1 MGKKQYDSTVAVL
14 VVTAAVLAAMG
25 CWFCWHCPS
34 RIYPPGAHDLFWRQL
49 AWNGVGLAMFTA
61 AWLTGWKRLLKVAP
75 WLMAAWVVAIA
86 VAQFSR
92 PVNGAHKWLPIGAI
106 HVNVVTCL
114 IPVFALFLA
123 WLHEKKWIRP
133 WMEWSVV
140 VVAVLWCWWHVAENG
155 GRQERIIAFLSQGD
169 RMPDRVYMARQLLAA
184 FDVSKWFG
192 EAGRSLGF
200 LPCPESDGMMS
211 ASAMI
216 FGKWFPAF
224 LVGLF
229 ASLGAYMTLIWKG
242 SVDVAK
248 RRFALLFGFWLIAPA
263 AYCLLHSLA
272 FLPVAGM
279 SPALASYGGTAVV
292 MAWFG
297 VGVLAAAF
305 GRDKTHLSQDDDCE
319 GGTRS
324 CASIACIWCAVAGV
338 AVLLIAFAPKRGFW
352 TPGGDLK
359 FAEPRPSDMEFG
371 EFGLVAKRGRILAA
385 DDSALAYTVRKW
397 RFYLDPCVPDAVR
410 VFDKESITEI
420 AEGLGV
426 PAKRL
431 LEGYI
436 RTDGNIPYRMVCD
449 VAEELGVSLKELHD
463 KNASTDTIFKSPNR
477 YIFLTEVGD
486 DSPAAKYFDRR
497 HRWLTRC
504 AGIIREPVQKR
515 VYPLG
520 EAATATVGFMHM
532 GAHTDTPQ
540 GAGGLEWVF
549 NKALAGTNGV
559 YDAKLALDER
569 VKRATS
575 ASGADIRTTIV
586 PAAQKAVSGFLA
598 AACATNGAESA
609 LALVM
614 KVPSGEITAMA
625 SWPSFDPS
633 MRRDLDKWDA
643 SMAVNRPAQEVFEPG
658 GLVKPLTY
666 AIALNS
672 GVLAEDT
679 KIDQEDGA
687 WEYNGE
693 TFRDKTTNSVTIA
706 EAIEK
711 HLNIAAGKTACL
723 VGPGKFHSAL
733 LRFGFGLKT
742 GTAGISGEENG
753 ILTPK
758 PEYWDTD
765 KTTAMR
771 VGMGYGF
778 AATGLQIA
786 QAYATLA
793 NHGTLVRPVL
803 VKTAATNATVQVV
816 SPSSADA
823 IMRML
828 KSPMPSTVQMCERDR
843 EAGQTVYS
851 PTNYIASCAGCYP
864 VDRPQFVIVVSFAK
878 PQTAHTGD
886 EVARPV
892 WDCIADG
899 MSLQKTK

>member
-1 MGKKQYDSTVAVL
+1 
-14 VVTAAVLAAMG
+14 
-25 CWFCWHCPS
+25 
-34 RIYPPGAHDLFWRQL
+34 
-49 AWNGVGLAMFTA
+49 
-61 AWLTGWKRLLKVAP
+61 
-75 WLMAAWVVAIA
+75 
-86 VAQFSR
+86 
-92 PVNGAHKWLPIGAI
+92 
-106 HVNVVTCL
+106 
-114 IPVFALFLA
+114 
-123 WLHEKKWIRP
+123 
-133 WMEWSVV
+133 
-140 VVAVLWCWWHVAENG
+140 
-155 GRQERIIAFLSQGD
+155 
-169 RMPDRVYMARQLLAA
+169 MPDRVYMARQLLAA

-192 EAGRSLGF
+192 DAGRSLGF

-211 ASAMI
+211 ASALM
-216 FGKWFPAF
+216 FGKWFPVSI
-224 LVGLF
+224 VGLF
-229 ASLGAYMTLIWKG
+229 AILGASLALLWKRA
-242 SVDVAK
+242 VDVSK
-248 RRFALLFGFWLIAPA
+248 RRFTLLFGLWLIAPT

-297 VGVLAAAF
+297 VGVIAAMSRSQLADGTVAANVVSV
-305 GRDKTHLSQDDDCE
+305 RPIC
-319 GGTRS
+319 
-324 CASIACIWCAVAGV
+324 VAWGIVTGV

-586 PAAQKAVSGFLA
+586 PATQKAVSGFLA

-609 LALVM
+609 FALVM
-614 KVPSGEITAMA
+614 KVPSGEIAAMA
-625 SWPSFDPS
+625 SWPTFDPS
-633 MRRDLDKWDA
+633 MRRDLDKWDS
-643 SMAVNRPAQEVFEPG
+643 SMAVNRPAQVLFEPG

-666 AIALNS
+666 AIALDS
-672 GVLAEDT
+672 GVLAEDA
-679 KIDQEDGA
+679 KIDQENGV
-687 WEYNGE
+687 WEYNGVTIRDDE
-693 TFRDKTTNSVTIA
+693 TNTLSIA
-706 EAIEK
+706 EAIERRV
-711 HLNIAAGKTACL
+711 NIAAGKTACL
-723 VGPGKFHSAL
+723 IGSEKFHAAL
-733 LRFGFGLKT
+733 RRFGFGSKT
-742 GTAGISGEENG
+742 GVAGISGEEVG
-753 ILTPK
+753 IFTSK
-758 PEYWDTD
+758 PERWD

-786 QAYATLA
+786 QSYATLA

-803 VKTAATNATVQVV
+803 VKTAATNSVVQVV

-843 EAGQTVYS
+843 ETERTVYS
-851 PTNYIASCAGCYP
+851 PTSYIASCVGCYP

>member
-1 MGKKQYDSTVAVL
+1 MEKKSCNVTVVVL
-14 VVTAAVLAAMG
+14 TIATMALAAMG

-49 AWNGVGLAMFTA
+49 AWNGVGLAVFAA
-61 AWLTGWKRLLKVAP
+61 AWLVGWKRLLKTAP
-75 WLMAAWVVAIA
+75 WLMAVWVVAIA

-92 PVNGAHKWLPIGAI
+92 PVNGAHKWLPIGTI

-114 IPVFALFLA
+114 MPVVALFLA

-133 WMEWSVV
+133 WMEWSA
-140 VVAVLWCWWHVAENG
+140 VAVALLWCWWHVAENG

-192 EAGRSLGF
+192 DAGRSLGF
-200 LPCPESDGMMS
+200 LPCPESDGIMS
-211 ASAMI
+211 ASALM
-216 FGKWFPAF
+216 FGKWFPAS

-229 ASLGAYMTLIWKG
+229 AVVGASLTLLWKRA
-242 SVDVAK
+242 VDVSK
-248 RRFALLFGFWLIAPA
+248 RRFTLLFGLWLIAPT

-297 VGVLAAAF
+297 VGVLAAMS
-305 GRDKTHLSQDDDCE
+305 RSQLAD
-319 GGTRS
+319 GT
-324 CASIACIWCAVAGV
+324 VAANVVSVRPICVAWGIVTGV

-477 YIFLTEVGD
+477 YIFLTEVED

-586 PAAQKAVSGFLA
+586 PATQKAVSGFLA

-609 LALVM
+609 FALVM
-614 KVPSGEITAMA
+614 KVPSGEIAAMA
-625 SWPSFDPS
+625 SWPTFDPS
-633 MRRDLDKWDA
+633 MRRDLDKWDS
-643 SMAVNRPAQEVFEPG
+643 SMAVNRPAQVLFEPG

-666 AIALNS
+666 AIALDS
-672 GVLAEDT
+672 GVLAEDA
-679 KIDQEDGA
+679 KIDQENGV
-687 WEYNGE
+687 WEYNGVTIKDDE
-693 TFRDKTTNSVTIA
+693 TNTLSIA
-706 EAIEK
+706 EAISSRA
-711 HLNIAAGKTACL
+711 NIAAGKTSCL
-723 VGPGKFHSAL
+723 IGPERFHAAL
-733 LRFGFGLKT
+733 RRFGFGSKT
-742 GTAGISGEENG
+742 GVAGISGEEVG
-753 ILTPK
+753 IFSSK
-758 PEYWDTD
+758 PERWD

-778 AATGLQIA
+778 AVTGLQIA

-803 VKTAATNATVQVV
+803 IKPVATNATVQVV

-828 KSPMPSTVQMCERDR
+828 NSPMPSTVQMCERDR